1 MYSKNEDEVLLCFDG
16 VYMDST
22 LYVNNKFV
30 GEWKYGYSSFE
41 HDITNVLVEGENEIL
56 IRVIHQSPNSRWYS
70 GAGIYRNVWLKTRD
84 KNHIETNGI
93 YVSIRKENKLWNV
106 EISTELKLYENAK
119 LYHSIIYNNE
129 VISTTSEE
137 VKRGEKRNIQTMI
150 VKEPLLWDIDNPN
163 LYKLVTELKLIDGYN
178 LTNIEHISKNIEFKE
193 VIMDPD
199 KGLILNGRK
208 IKLFG
213 VCEHHD
219 LGALGSAFNK
229 EALRRRFKILKD
241 MGVNAIRTSH
251 NMPDPQ
257 FMDLADEMGFL
268 IASEAFDMWERS
280 KTTYDYARFFKE
292 WSHKD
297 VMSWITRN
305 RNHPSL
311 LMWSIGNEIY
321 YTHADVRGQEITKML
336 MEYVKEF
343 DPNENAKV
351 TIGSNFMPWE
361 NAKKCVDIVK
371 IAGYN
376 YSEKYY
382 EEHHEKHKDW
392 IIYGSEAASVVQSR
406 GIYHFPFEKSI
417 LADDDEQCSV
427 LGNSTTSWGAKSP
440 ERCITD
446 DRYAEFS
453 LGQFIWTGF
462 DYIGEPTPYHTK
474 NSYFGQIDTAT
485 FKKDSYYIYQSEWT
499 DYRKKPMIHILPYW
513 DFSENQIVDVR
524 VCSNAPKIELKL
536 NGKVIGKYNIDHK
549 KGKDLVGW
557 WKIPYKRR
565 NYYER

>member
-1 MYSKNEDEVLLCFDG
+1 
-16 VYMDST
+16 
-22 LYVNNKFV
+22 
-30 GEWKYGYSSFE
+30 
-41 HDITNVLVEGENEIL
+41 
-56 IRVIHQSPNSRWYS
+56 
-70 GAGIYRNVWLKTRD
+70 
-84 KNHIETNGI
+84 
-93 YVSIRKENKLWNV
+93 
-106 EISTELKLYENAK
+106 
-119 LYHSIIYNNE
+119 
-129 VISTTSEE
+129 
-137 VKRGEKRNIQTMI
+137 
-150 VKEPLLWDIDNPN
+150 
-163 LYKLVTELKLIDGYN
+163 
-178 LTNIEHISKNIEFKE
+178 
-193 VIMDPD
+193 MDPD

-241 MGVNAIRTSH
+241 MGVNAIRTFH

-382 EEHHEKHKDW
+382 EEHHEKHHEKHKDW